1 MFNALNVTHMLNILS
16 VTQDNEGKKIQII
29 KSSNFKPITFV
40 FFTPYTHAT
49 VSTLIN

>member
-16 VTQDNEGKKIQII
+16 VTQDNEGKKFR
-29 KSSNFKPITFV
+29 SSSPVNFKPITFV